1 MPTTTLILWVIV
13 NLWLIASF
21 VHPRNRYLQVGVAI
35 SAFQFGLALT
45 LTLR

>member
-1 MPTTTLILWVIV
+1 MLTTTLILWVIA

-21 VHPRNRYLQVGVAI
+21 VHPRNRYLQVGVLI
-35 SAFQFGLALT
+35 SAAQFAFALT